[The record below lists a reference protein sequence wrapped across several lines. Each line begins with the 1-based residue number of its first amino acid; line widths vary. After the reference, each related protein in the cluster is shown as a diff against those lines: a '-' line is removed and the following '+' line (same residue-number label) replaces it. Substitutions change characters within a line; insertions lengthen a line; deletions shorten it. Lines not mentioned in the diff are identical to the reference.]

1 MSLCKAG
8 SRFAARLLLIGALAA
23 TLVGCS
29 SASQTRQGF
38 DYADRGLHQAH
49 YEQSSQVHSQR
60 GVLHAR
66 TIAAKKTNTR
76 HRKNDYIKIAEPRVV
91 PKMGPPSFTPLHDKS
106 NVVTT
111 IPSSATKTENPPF
124 SQPED
129 EVKKAAIPPS
139 SQIDDES
146 VMK

>member
-49 YEQSSQVHSQR
+49 YEQSSQVHSPR

-76 HRKNDYIKIAEPRVV
+76 HRKNNYIKIAEPRV
-91 PKMGPPSFTPLHDKS
+91 PSFTPLHDKS

-111 IPSSATKTENPPF
+111 IPSSATKQWQDLMT
-124 SQPED
+124 
-129 EVKKAAIPPS
+129 
-139 SQIDDES
+139 
-146 VMK
+146 